1 MVLGTR
7 GSRSLV
13 LSGVLLIVA
22 SLGLARAQDAAP
34 GDVHRLVVVELF
46 QSQGCSSCPPAD
58 ANVNAVAGRPDVLAL
73 SYAVTYWDGLGWKD
87 TFAQPAF
94 TDRQY
99 AYAHHRGR
107 SQVWTPQVYVNGK
120 TDLIGSDRPELERAI
135 ARATASGGP
144 RLHWSPGRLQVE
156 AGQPVPGGCDVW
168 LVRYDPRTLQVP
180 IDGGENRGR
189 LLPHRDIV
197 RELIHL
203 GHWDGQ
209 AATYAVPAATLPG
222 LATAALVQA
231 GEGGAIL
238 SAARQR

>member
-1 MVLGTR
+1 MVLISR
-7 GSRSLV
+7 GLRSLL
-13 LSGVLLIVA
+13 LSGALLFA
-22 SLGLARAQDAAP
+22 AAMGPAHAQDASD
-34 GDVHRLVVVELF
+34 GHRLVVVELF

-58 ANVNAVAGRPDVLAL
+58 ANVNAIAGRPGVLAL

-87 TFAQPAF
+87 TYAQQAF

-99 AYAHHRGR
+99 AYAHRRGR

-135 ARATASGGP
+135 AQATSDGP
-144 RLHWSPGRLQVE
+144 GLHWSQGSLQVE
-156 AGQPVPGGCDVW
+156 AGKQMPGGCDVW
-168 LVRYDPRTLQVP
+168 LVRYDPHTLQVP

-203 GHWDGQ
+203 GRWNGQ

-222 LATAALVQA
+222 LATAALLQA
-231 GEGGAIL
+231 GDGGAIL
-238 SAARQR
+238 SASRER